1 MLGEIQQLASI
12 RPTTSDDG
20 TVEGEVTVEGG
31 GSATISFRAEG
42 RSGLIEMQS
51 ITVDDGGA
59 YSQILPAGTYEVV
72 ASSDGME
79 TLVYL
84 GVEIDAGN
92 TTPLDI
98 DILMPMP

>member
-12 RPTTSDDG
+12 RLTTSHDG
-20 TVEGEVTVEGG
+20 TVEGEVAVEGG

-42 RSGLIEMQS
+42 RSGLMEVMS
-51 ITVDDGGA
+51 ITVDDGGS
-59 YSQILPAGTYEVV
+59 YSQTLPAGTYEVV
-72 ASSDGME
+72 ASSEGME

-84 GVEIDAGN
+84 GVAIDSGN